1 MQQCGPAVHGNMPT
15 APRCAMMG
23 PIKHEIWAPGW
34 ARHRTQGM
42 DLRDGATA
50 KAEDAPGDATSPAAE
65 LDAPSKEERLDFLKQ
80 AIAFTEWTIRS
91 FDTKA
96 QISIAAFVLAMNPL
110 WSMLTSAC
118 PRAGSSLAVIV
129 LLGLFV
135 ATVLLFGY
143 VIWPV
148 TLTQARLTG
157 GWQTK
162 GLFYVGDPNQ
172 LTASLY
178 AERLRGVMIEEE
190 LAAETLKLAYI
201 REMKSRRF
209 KNALKSV
216 VVFYA
221 WVVVAFLLLRN
232 CAAG

>member
-1 MQQCGPAVHGNMPT
+1 
-15 APRCAMMG
+15 
-23 PIKHEIWAPGW
+23 
-34 ARHRTQGM
+34 M
-42 DLRDGATA
+42 DL
-50 KAEDAPGDATSPAAE
+50 KADDAPAGQAAAVGAAQPPQPPG
-65 LDAPSKEERLDFLKQ
+65 APSKEERLDFLKQ

-118 PRAGSSLAVIV
+118 PRAGSSLAVV
-129 LLGLFV
+129 ALLALFV
-135 ATVLLFGY
+135 ATILLFGY

-148 TLTQARLTG
+148 TLTQSHLTG
-157 GWQTK
+157 GWRTK

-178 AERLRGVMIEEE
+178 ARHLNSLAIEEE

-216 VVFYA
+216 VVFYV
-221 WVVVAFLLLRN
+221 WVLVTFLLLRN
-232 CAAG
+232 CSAG

>member
-1 MQQCGPAVHGNMPT
+1 
-15 APRCAMMG
+15 
-23 PIKHEIWAPGW
+23 
-34 ARHRTQGM
+34 M
-42 DLRDGATA
+42 DL
-50 KAEDAPGDATSPAAE
+50 KAGEAPMAQEAPNGGEQQAMSQDAPTRD
-65 LDAPSKEERLDFLKQ
+65 ERLDFLRQ

-110 WSMLTSAC
+110 WSILTSAC
-118 PRAGSSLAVIV
+118 PRAASSLIVAV

-135 ATVLLFGY
+135 TTVLLFGY

-148 TLTQARLTG
+148 TLTQSRLTG
-157 GWQTK
+157 GWQSK

-178 AERLRGVMIEEE
+178 TDRLKDLTIEAE

-201 REMKSRRF
+201 REIKSYRF

-221 WVVVAFLLLRN
+221 WVVVSFLLLRN
-232 CAAG
+232 CGAAG

>member
-1 MQQCGPAVHGNMPT
+1 MDLKADAAPT
-15 APRCAMMG
+15 AQQEQDSSEPACA
-23 PIKHEIWAPGW
+23 
-34 ARHRTQGM
+34 
-42 DLRDGATA
+42 
-50 KAEDAPGDATSPAAE
+50 
-65 LDAPSKEERLDFLKQ
+65 DAPSKDERLDFLKQ

-96 QISIAAFVLAMNPL
+96 QISIAAFVLSMNPL
-110 WSMLTSAC
+110 WSILTSAC
-118 PRAGSSLAVIV
+118 SHAAASPFIAV
-129 LLGLFV
+129 LLVLLV
-135 ATVLLFGY
+135 ATILLFGY

-148 TLTQARLTG
+148 TLTPSRLTG

-162 GLFYVGDPNQ
+162 GLFYVGDPSQ

-178 AERLRGVMIEEE
+178 TERLKSLPIEAE

-201 REMKSRRF
+201 REIKSRRF

-221 WVVVAFLLLRN
+221 WALLCFLLLRN
-232 CAAG
+232 CGIAG

>member
-1 MQQCGPAVHGNMPT
+1 MELAL
-15 APRCAMMG
+15 R
-23 PIKHEIWAPGW
+23 WAPLCENGGGTD
-34 ARHRTQGM
+34 ALLGRIMM
-42 DLRDGATA
+42 DLEVDRTPTTRASTGEGAQS
-50 KAEDAPGDATSPAAE
+50 AEAGG
-65 LDAPSKEERLDFLKQ
+65 APSKEERLDFLKQ

-110 WSMLTSAC
+110 WSMLTAAC
-118 PRAGSSLAVIV
+118 PRASASLAVVV
-129 LLGLFV
+129 LLGLFI
-135 ATVLLFGY
+135 ATILLFGY

-148 TLTQARLTG
+148 TLTQSRLTG
-157 GWQTK
+157 GWRTK

-178 AERLRGVMIEEE
+178 AQHLKGLAIEEE

-201 REMKSRRF
+201 RDMKSRRF

-221 WVVVAFLLLRN
+221 WVIVTFLLLRN
-232 CAAG
+232 CTVG